1 MRAAEVLRLV
11 SGALQ
16 DLEPG
21 FESRWPWEGG
31 DDGRIGLLDFL
42 NAALRAV
49 SMQRPDITAV
59 TEPIRLE
66 PGMRQSLPRRRPHE
80 ASRDATMLIELVRNL
95 GRDGETP
102 GPAIVSASPAVLL
115 AWADPGRV
123 SETVE
128 NYAYDRLTNKAV
140 YYVYPGVPGNVD
152 VWVEATYSA
161 PPAVIVSP
169 DQDMGVPD
177 DYAEALKHHV
187 LASILSGDNESSNT
201 GKAAYHMQM
210 YGSLL
215 GVKTQVDGAWPK
227 AKSSAVPGGGGA

>member
-1 MRAAEVLRLV
+1 ML
-11 SGALQ
+11 
-16 DLEPG
+16 
-21 FESRWPWEGG
+21 
-31 DDGRIGLLDFL
+31 
-42 NAALRAV
+42 
-49 SMQRPDITAV
+49 
-59 TEPIRLE
+59 TEL
-66 PGMRQSLPRRRPHE
+66 
-80 ASRDATMLIELVRNL
+80 TRNL

-123 SETVE
+123 RDVVE
-128 NYAYDRLTNKAV
+128 NYAYDRMTNKNV

-161 PPAVIVSP
+161 PPAVIVNP

-177 DYAEALKHHV
+177 DYAEALKHHI
-187 LASILSGDNESSNT
+187 LASILSGDNESSNA

-215 GVKTQVDGAWPK
+215 GIKTQVDGAWPK
-227 AKSSAVPGGGGA
+227 AKSSAVPGGGA